1 MSELENYLRKFN
13 IRPDVRKKQGGR
25 APFFRRGGHRST
37 GLKRRTTQYLG
48 QYYQCIEWRA
58 TVGIAALAS
67 QLPPFISV
75 YYRHNW
81 FSINASM
88 VRINLTWYSLAFSH
102 LQSLRSTKNENWGHR
117 SKNWTWGILGTNILT
132 SAVDRLFIKS
142 LPIVERGQLTSECR
156 RQHSPWP
163 LVLETAVVEWS
174 PPNNVRHVFKI
185 ALQKNKWSNIRQRN
199 YAKDGRIFLALLSR
213 KTLWS

>member
-48 QYYQCIEWRA
+48 QYYQCIEWHA

-102 LQSLRSTKNENWGHR
+102 LQSLRSTKTENWGHR
-117 SKNWTWGILGTNILT
+117 SKNWTWGILGTNNLT

-142 LPIVERGQLTSECR
+142 LPTVEKRPIDEWMSTPTFSMAS
-156 RQHSPWP
+156 SPRNRSGR
-163 LVLETAVVEWS
+163 VVAT
-174 PPNNVRHVFKI
+174 K
-185 ALQKNKWSNIRQRN
+185 QRS
-199 YAKDGRIFLALLSR
+199 ARVQDSFAEE
-213 KTLWS
+213 